1 MSESKPQRDGPM
13 QLVGGSLQLEQ
24 DLGFQRRQWF
34 AQRVGWALM
43 WAAAA
48 AGLAGFFGRGPLSTR
63 TLSDPS
69 GVIEVEFDRFQRAH
83 ARSEVHFSLSPAAVR
98 DGRLQIWIDDAYL
111 RGLRLESISPTPLSI
126 QSRGDR
132 QVYTFATESSSAV
145 RVTLHYEHQ
154 AKGTVEGS
162 VGVVGGPELR
172 VSQFV
177 YP

>member
-48 AGLAGFFGRGPLSTR
+48 AGLAGFFGRGPLSAR

-69 GVIEVEFDRFQRAH
+69 GVIEVEFDRFQRAQ

-111 RGLRLESISPTPLSI
+111 RGLRIESISPFTTSI
-126 QSRGDR
+126 RRRELWRGVSVWSADLNCACRSSYTRNNTACFIGAPPWTQSFGHRR
-132 QVYTFATESSSAV
+132 STCFSC
-145 RVTLHYEHQ
+145 
-154 AKGTVEGS
+154 
-162 VGVVGGPELR
+162 
-172 VSQFV
+172 
-177 YP
+177 